1 MLEWVVF
8 LFSRGIFPSQGSKPS
23 LLHCRWILYQLSH
36 KGRRYSKRTNLT
48 IKRLGYKLI
57 RKRQYNRNLGG
68 FPGGTSSKEPACQC
82 RRCKRCGF
90 NLWVRKIPWK
100 RAWQPS
106 PVFLPG
112 EFHGQRS
119 LAAYGPWGHRQSDT
133 PEA

>member
-36 KGRRYSKRTNLT
+36 KGRRYSHCTNLT
-48 IKRLGYKLI
+48 SKRLGYKLI
-57 RKRQYNRNLGG
+57 RKRQYNRTLGA

-90 NLWVRKIPWK
+90 NPYVGKIHWK
-100 RAWQPS
+100 RAWQS
-106 PVFLPG
+106 TPVSLPR
-112 EFHGQRS
+112 ESNGQRNLVGYS
-119 LAAYGPWGHRQSDT
+119 ARGCKAT
-133 PEA
+133 